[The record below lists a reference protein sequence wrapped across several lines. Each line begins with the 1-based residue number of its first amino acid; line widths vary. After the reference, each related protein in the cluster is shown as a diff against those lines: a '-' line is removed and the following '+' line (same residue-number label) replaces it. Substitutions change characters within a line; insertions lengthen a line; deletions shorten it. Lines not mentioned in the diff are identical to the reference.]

1 MSMGKDGGASRRESV
16 ADLGLLFCP
25 TLSPSDGILRTF
37 QLQSVS
43 KDILLV
49 FKIFRGKTH
58 SRDTFFKM

>member
-1 MSMGKDGGASRRESV
+1 M